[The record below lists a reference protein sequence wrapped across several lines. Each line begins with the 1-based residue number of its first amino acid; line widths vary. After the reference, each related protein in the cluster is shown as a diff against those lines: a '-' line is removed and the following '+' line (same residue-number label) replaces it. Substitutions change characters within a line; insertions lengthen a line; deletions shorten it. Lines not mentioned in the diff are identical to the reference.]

1 MLGGVVPSAG
11 SRRRTG
17 RSNYDP
23 GSAAATQPPKAAR
36 FPPPY
41 RKEERRDTSAA
52 STLEVRPTSCAI
64 SAEVYR
70 ADRAFVNR
78 DGRSRAPAE
87 GVDRIQRCDYNVITS
102 RRWNVIKTRLVQ
114 IGNSRGVRLPKPVIE
129 EAGLS
134 DEVELQVRDGAVVIR
149 SLRAPRSGWAE
160 AARALRGSGADVLLD
175 PPTPTRF
182 DEKEWEW

>member
-1 MLGGVVPSAG
+1 MIREALPQRN
-11 SRRRTG
+11 RRK
-17 RSNYDP
+17 P
-23 GSAAATQPPKAAR
+23 HA
-36 FPPPY
+36 FPPPTEKKNDAIRLLLAHLRFAQRRAQFR
-41 RKEERRDTSAA
+41 RKYTAPTGLL
-52 STLEVRPTSCAI
+52 STATVGRG
-64 SAEVYR
+64 
-70 ADRAFVNR
+70 
-78 DGRSRAPAE
+78 GRSRAPAE

-182 DEKEWEW
+182 DEEEWEW